1 LIDMVGDGGYDL
13 AAPAGGQLSKK
24 SGSELSSDICEGVA
38 VEEEE
43 WGAPM
48 AAPEEI

>member
-1 LIDMVGDGGYDL
+1 VGDGGHHL
-13 AAPAGGQLSKK
+13 AAAARWQLSKK
-24 SGSELSSDICEGVA
+24 SGSDLSSDICEGIT